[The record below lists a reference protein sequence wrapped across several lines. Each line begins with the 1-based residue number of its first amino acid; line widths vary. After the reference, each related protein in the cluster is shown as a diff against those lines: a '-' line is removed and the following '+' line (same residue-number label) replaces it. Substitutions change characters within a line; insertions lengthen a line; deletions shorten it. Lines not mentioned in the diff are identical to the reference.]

1 MSSSLTLFLRFSVIL
16 VAFLVSSPSVRA
28 GQEKP
33 EGDAP
38 VRFIWGAEIG
48 PGIDMGGDDMS
59 TLNLGAM
66 MGLRCPYLSV
76 AGIGAGINMM
86 ISNSCRYFPVYAIA
100 RSSFSR
106 NPRLFFMEMRAGI
119 AFNQAVGIPDR
130 TNLYLQP
137 GGGIHLATGK
147 TFASYLMLS
156 YVYNSMTFYGDRN
169 NSLVHGLN
177 QATITLGVTF

>member
-1 MSSSLTLFLRFSVIL
+1 MSSSLTSFLRNSIIL
-16 VAFLVSSPSVRA
+16 LAFLIARPSA
-28 GQEKP
+28 LAEESKP
-33 EGDAP
+33 SGHTP
-38 VRFIWGAEIG
+38 VCFIWGAEIG

-76 AGIGAGINMM
+76 AGLGAGINMM

-100 RSSFSR
+100 RTSFTR
-106 NPRLFFMEMRAGI
+106 DPKLFFVEMRAGV

-137 GGGIHLATGK
+137 GAGIHLATGK
-147 TFASYLMLS
+147 TFASYLTLS